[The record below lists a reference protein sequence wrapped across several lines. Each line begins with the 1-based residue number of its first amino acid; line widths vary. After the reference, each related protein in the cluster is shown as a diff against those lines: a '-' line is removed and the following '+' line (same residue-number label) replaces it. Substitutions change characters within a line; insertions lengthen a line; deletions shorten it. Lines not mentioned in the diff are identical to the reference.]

1 MGNIRTSFV
10 KRISKE
16 LIETHQGKFT
26 TDFEENKK
34 LVAEYSTVST
44 KHLRNKIA
52 GYVTRLVRL
61 EQTQEQAFFHIFISI
76 CVQNTIYIK

>member
-10 KRISKE
+10 KRTSKE
-16 LIETHQGKFT
+16 LIETYEGTFT

-34 LVAEYSTVST
+34 LVEEYTSVST

-52 GYVTRLVRL
+52 GYVTRLVRN
-61 EQTQEQAFFHIFISI
+61 QS
-76 CVQNTIYIK
+76 

>member
-16 LIETHQGKFT
+16 LIETHRGKFS
-26 TDFEENKK
+26 TDFDVNKK
-34 LVAEYSTVST
+34 SVAEYSTVST

-52 GYVTRLVRL
+52 GYVTRLMR
-61 EQTQEQAFFHIFISI
+61 QQENQ
-76 CVQNTIYIK
+76 Y

>member
-10 KRISKE
+10 KRTSKE
-16 LIETHQGKFT
+16 LIESYEGTFT

-34 LVAEYSTVST
+34 LVEEYTSVST

-52 GYVTRLVRL
+52 GYVTRLIRN
-61 EQTQEQAFFHIFISI
+61 ES
-76 CVQNTIYIK
+76 